1 MGLQN
6 PLWKNMTEEVRSALT
21 RSTAFLLEQHYKDP
35 NFEGQLSSS
44 TFPTCAYAWIELVRG
59 ETPDPALLEWFI
71 ANQNEDGGWGLDTA
85 HVSNAEATRF
95 VQLILAQTHQRSPDP
110 SVQKLLASIPKFE
123 PHLALVKL
131 AYAAFNQFD
140 WNELT
145 LPENALP
152 LMKLARQLTKI
163 PFLGS
168 RLKPPRHR
176 LPPVALFNT
185 PLFDAL
191 FIAEQHTLVPVF
203 IMIELNT
210 ARRPELV
217 NSLTEWLKVHVLSD
231 GSWFR
236 VNYITAL
243 SVLALIELQEKWEA
257 DEEIGEFIERGIAWL
272 RTTRNRDGGCREA
285 LNLNVW
291 DTALSIIALTEVYA
305 THSEVERRE
314 SEFLPTDELTDKV
327 KRAAQW
333 LVDHQNEDGGW
344 AFSGLG
350 DSTLPSDADDTALGT
365 LALIRSLL
373 VGSPVDREALNNSVH
388 RGIEW
393 LKAQQVRD
401 GSWSTYQPGQG
412 DVGCVSITAH
422 AIEALLAFDQSD
434 IPDIPYVREAMIAG
448 IYWLRK
454 QMHRDGYWRD
464 LWLAK
469 DTYGTACAIAA
480 FVKVG
485 LKNVPE
491 VQRGVAWLEG
501 TQNADGGWGEDM
513 FGNPTESTVEQ
524 TAWSTYALL
533 LANPENTAAERG
545 IAFLLKHQR
554 EDGSWLEKCVGI
566 YWEIIGGYADP
577 IYASV
582 FPILALNQM
591 AISHQ
596 PSAE

>member
-1 MGLQN
+1 MKEQ
-6 PLWKNMTEEVRSALT
+6 VVSALT
-21 RSTAFLLEQHYKDP
+21 RGTTSLLTQQGKDG

-44 TFPTCAYAWIELVRG
+44 TFPTCAYAWIELIQS
-59 ETPDPALLEWFI
+59 ETLDPALTEWFL

-85 HVSNAEATRF
+85 NISNTEATRF
-95 VQLILAQTHQRSPDP
+95 VHLILEQIHQRTPDP
-110 SVQKLLASIPKFE
+110 SLQKLLSSLPKSA

-140 WNELT
+140 WKELT
-145 LPENALP
+145 LSANALP

-185 PLFDAL
+185 PMFDAL

-210 ARRPELV
+210 SKRPEMIVALAA
-217 NSLTEWLKVHVLSD
+217 WLKSHVLSD

-243 SVLALIELQEKWEA
+243 SVLALIELEKKWTA
-257 DEEIGEFIERGIAWL
+257 DEEISALIERGIDWL
-272 RTTRNRDGGCREA
+272 RTTRNPDGGCREA

-305 THSEVERRE
+305 THNE
-314 SEFLPTDELTDKV
+314 SGLQTLPTNELTDKV

-333 LVDHQNEDGGW
+333 LVKHQNDDGGW
-344 AFSGLG
+344 AFSGLD

-365 LALIRSLL
+365 LALIRSLF
-373 VGSPVDREALNNSVH
+373 VEAPTDREALDQAVH
-388 RGIEW
+388 RGIGW
-393 LKAQQVRD
+393 LKAQQSSD
-401 GSWSTYQPGQG
+401 GGWSTYQPGQG

-422 AIEALLAFDQSD
+422 AIEALLAFNQSD
-434 IPDIPYVREAMIAG
+434 VPDKPDVQSEINRG
-448 IYWLRK
+448 IHWLRR
-454 QMHRDGYWRD
+454 QIHRDGYWRD

-469 DTYGTACAIAA
+469 DTYGTACAIIALIKA
-480 FVKVG
+480 G
-485 LKNVPE
+485 LKSASE
-491 VQRGVAWLEG
+491 IQRGVDWLER
-501 TQNADGGWGEDM
+501 TQNTDGGWGEDM

-533 LANPENTAAERG
+533 LANPEKHAAKVG
-545 IAFLLKHQR
+545 VAFLLQHQR
-554 EDGSWLEKCVGI
+554 EDGSWPEQCVGI

-582 FPILALNQM
+582 FPILALCQLSQTNL
-591 AISHQ
+591 
-596 PSAE
+596 

>member
-1 MGLQN
+1 MN
-6 PLWKNMTEEVRSALT
+6 EEVRSALT
-21 RSTAFLLEQHYKDP
+21 HSTAFLLSQHCKDG

-59 ETPDPALLEWFI
+59 ETPDPALIEWFI
-71 ANQNEDGGWGLDTA
+71 TNQKTDGGWGLDTA
-85 HVSNAEATRF
+85 NISNTEATRF
-95 VQLILAQTHQRSPDP
+95 VHLILEQIHQRSPEP
-110 SVQKLLASIPKFE
+110 SLEKPMASVPKFE

-140 WNELT
+140 WRELT
-145 LPENALP
+145 LSENALP
-152 LMKLARQLTKI
+152 LMKLARQLMKI
-163 PFLGS
+163 PILGS

-185 PLFDAL
+185 PMFDAL

-210 ARRPELV
+210 TRRPELV
-217 NSLTEWLKVHVLSD
+217 NALAAWLKTHVLSD

-257 DEEIGEFIERGIAWL
+257 DEEIAAFIERGIAWL
-272 RTTRNRDGGCREA
+272 HTTRNPDGGCREA

-291 DTALSIIALTEVYA
+291 DTALSVIALTEVYA
-305 THSEVERRE
+305 AHNEPVLQTP
-314 SEFLPTDELTDKV
+314 PTDELTDKV

-333 LVDHQNEDGGW
+333 LINHQNEDGGW
-344 AFSGLG
+344 AFSGLA

-373 VGSPVDREALNNSVH
+373 VGSPIDREALDNSVH
-388 RGIEW
+388 RGITW
-393 LKAQQVRD
+393 LKTQQVRD

-434 IPDIPYVREAMIAG
+434 IPDIPHVRESMVAG

-454 QMHRDGYWRD
+454 QINRDGYWRD

-491 VQRGVAWLEG
+491 VQRGIEWLER

-513 FGNPTESTVEQ
+513 FGNPSESTVEQ

-533 LANPENTAAERG
+533 LADPENTSAERG
-545 IAFLLKHQR
+545 IAFLIERQR
-554 EDGSWLEKCVGI
+554 EDGSWLEQCVGI

-582 FPILALNQM
+582 FPILALNQRL
-591 AISHQ
+591 Q
-596 PSAE
+596 KTP

>member
-1 MGLQN
+1 M
-6 PLWKNMTEEVRSALT
+6 KKEIESALT
-21 RSTAFLLEQHYKDP
+21 RGTTFLIRQQCEAG

-44 TFPTCAYAWIELVRG
+44 TFPSCAYAWIQLARS
-59 ETPDPALLEWFI
+59 ETPEPALIEWFRT
-71 ANQNEDGGWGLDTA
+71 NQNGDAGWGLDTA
-85 HVSNAEATRF
+85 NISNAEATRF
-95 VQLILAQTHQRSPDP
+95 AQIILEQVHQRASDP
-110 SVQKLLASIPKFE
+110 ALQKLLASIPKLP

-131 AYAAFNQFD
+131 AYAAFDEFD

-145 LPENALP
+145 FSENALP
-152 LMKLARQLTKI
+152 LMKLVKQLTKI
-163 PFLGS
+163 PLLGS

-176 LPPVALFNT
+176 LPPVAMFNT
-185 PLFDAL
+185 AMFDAL

-210 ARRPELV
+210 AKRPEMIA
-217 NSLTEWLKVHVLSD
+217 SLFAWLKAHVLSD

-257 DEEIGEFIERGIAWL
+257 DDEIAGLIERGIAWL
-272 RTTRNRDGGCREA
+272 DKTQNPDGGCREA

-291 DTALSIIALTEVYA
+291 DTALSVIALTDVQPIDA
-305 THSEVERRE
+305 KTALHNA
-314 SEFLPTDELTDKV
+314 ELADKV
-327 KRAAQW
+327 RDAAQW
-333 LVDHQNEDGGW
+333 LVEHQNSDGGW
-344 AFSGLG
+344 AFSGLR

-365 LALIRSLL
+365 LALIRSLADTSNDQQTL
-373 VGSPVDREALNNSVH
+373 YAAIHGGVT
-388 RGIEW
+388 W
-393 LKAQQVRD
+393 LKTQQVRD

-422 AIEALLAFDQSD
+422 AIEALLALDKSD
-434 IPDIPYVREAMIAG
+434 VTDKPNVQTEIQRG
-448 IYWLRK
+448 LNWLRR
-454 QMHRDGYWRD
+454 QIHRDGYWRD

-480 FVKVG
+480 LVKTG
-485 LKNVPE
+485 FADTAE
-491 VQRGVAWLEG
+491 VHRGVEWLEHS
-501 TQNADGGWGEDM
+501 QNADGGWGEDM

-533 LANPENTAAERG
+533 LTDPENRAAQNG
-545 IAFLLKHQR
+545 INFLLEHQR
-554 EDGSWLEKCVGI
+554 DDGSWQEACVGI

-582 FPILALNQM
+582 FPILALNQLTQTR
-591 AISHQ
+591 S
-596 PSAE
+596 

>member
-1 MGLQN
+1 M
-6 PLWKNMTEEVRSALT
+6 KEEIRSALT
-21 RSTAFLLEQHYKDP
+21 SSTAFLLEQQGKDGY
-35 NFEGQLSSS
+35 FEGQLSSS
-44 TFPTCAYAWIELVRG
+44 TFPTCAYAWIELVQG
-59 ETPDPALLEWFI
+59 ETPDPDLIEWFI

-85 HVSNAEATRF
+85 NVSNTEATRF
-95 VQLILAQTHQRSPDP
+95 ARLILEQTQQHAPDP
-110 SVQKLLASIPKFE
+110 SLEKVLASVPKYE

-131 AYAAFNQFD
+131 TYAAFNQFD

-145 LPENALP
+145 LSENAIP
-152 LMKLARQLTKI
+152 LMKLARQLMKI
-163 PFLGS
+163 PLLGS

-185 PLFDAL
+185 PMFDAL

-210 ARRPELV
+210 ARRSEMIA
-217 NSLTEWLKVHVLSD
+217 SLATWLKTHVLSD

-257 DEEIGEFIERGIAWL
+257 DEEIAELIERGIAWL

-305 THSEVERRE
+305 THNE
-314 SEFLPTDELTDKV
+314 SGEHPSKNTPPTDELAHKV
-327 KRAAQW
+327 KRGAQW
-333 LVDHQNEDGGW
+333 LINHQNEDGGW
-344 AFSGLG
+344 AFSGLR

-373 VGSPVDREALNNSVH
+373 VGSPMDREALDNSVH
-388 RGIEW
+388 RGITW
-393 LKAQQVRD
+393 MQTQQVRD

-434 IPDIPYVREAMIAG
+434 IPDIPYAREAMIAG
-448 IYWLRK
+448 VYWLRK
-454 QMHRDGYWRD
+454 QINRDGYWRD

-480 FVKVG
+480 LVKVG

-491 VQRGVAWLEG
+491 VQRGVAWLER

-533 LANPENTAAERG
+533 LANPENTAAEQG
-545 IAFLLKHQR
+545 ITFLRKHQR
-554 EDGSWLEKCVGI
+554 EDGSWPEQCVGI

-582 FPILALNQM
+582 FPILALNQLF
-591 AISHQ
+591 
-596 PSAE
+596 

>member
-1 MGLQN
+1 M
-6 PLWKNMTEEVRSALT
+6 KEEVRSALT
-21 RSTAFLLEQHYKDP
+21 RSTAFLLEQQGKDGY
-35 NFEGQLSSS
+35 FEGQLSSS
-44 TFPTCAYAWIELVRG
+44 TFPTCAYAWIELIQN
-59 ETPDPALLEWFI
+59 ETPDPALIEWFI

-85 HVSNAEATRF
+85 NVSNTEATRF
-95 VQLILAQTHQRSPDP
+95 VRLILEQTQQRAPDP
-110 SVQKLLASIPKFE
+110 SVEKVLASVPKFE

-145 LPENALP
+145 LPENAIP
-152 LMKLARQLTKI
+152 LMKLARQLMKI
-163 PFLGS
+163 PLLGS

-185 PLFDAL
+185 PMFDAL

-210 ARRPELV
+210 ARRPEMIA
-217 NSLTEWLKVHVLSD
+217 SLATWLKTHGLSD

-257 DEEIGEFIERGIAWL
+257 DEEIAELIERGIAWL

-291 DTALSIIALTEVYA
+291 DTALSIIALTDVYA
-305 THSEVERRE
+305 THNEAKSRE
-314 SEFLPTDELTDKV
+314 SEFPPTDELTDKV
-327 KRAAQW
+327 KSAAQW
-333 LVDHQNEDGGW
+333 LINHQNEDGGW
-344 AFSGLG
+344 AFSGLR

-373 VGSPVDREALNNSVH
+373 VGSPIDREALDNSVH
-388 RGIEW
+388 RGITW
-393 LKAQQVRD
+393 LKTQQVRD

-434 IPDIPYVREAMIAG
+434 IPDIPHAREAMIAG
-448 IYWLRK
+448 VYWLRE
-454 QMHRDGYWRD
+454 QINRDGYWRD

-480 FVKVG
+480 LVKVG

-491 VQRGVAWLEG
+491 VQRGVAWLER

-533 LANPENTAAERG
+533 LANPENTAAEQG
-545 IAFLLKHQR
+545 ITFLRKHQR
-554 EDGSWLEKCVGI
+554 EDGSWPEQCVGI

-582 FPILALNQM
+582 FPILALNQH
-591 AISHQ
+591 SQ
-596 PSAE
+596 TTL

>member
-1 MGLQN
+1 
-6 PLWKNMTEEVRSALT
+6 MTEEVRSALA
-21 RSTAFLLEQHYKDP
+21 RGTAHLLTQHCKDG

-44 TFPTCAYAWIELVRG
+44 TFPTCAYAWIELIRG
-59 ETPDPALLEWFI
+59 ETPDSALIKWFI
-71 ANQNEDGGWGLDTA
+71 ANQNQDSGWGLDTA
-85 HVSNAEATRF
+85 NVSNVEATRF
-95 VQLILAQTHQRSPDP
+95 VHLILEQTQQRAPDP
-110 SVQKLLASIPKFE
+110 SLEKLLASVPKYE

-145 LPENALP
+145 LSENAIP
-152 LMKLARQLTKI
+152 LMKLARQLMKI
-163 PFLGS
+163 PLLGS

-210 ARRPELV
+210 ARRPEMIA
-217 NSLTEWLKVHVLSD
+217 SLATWLKTHVLSD

-243 SVLALIELQEKWEA
+243 SVLALIELQEKWET
-257 DEEIGEFIERGIAWL
+257 DEEIAELIERGIAWL

-305 THSEVERRE
+305 THNEAKSRE
-314 SEFLPTDELTDKV
+314 SEFPPTDELAHKV
-327 KRAAQW
+327 KRGAQW
-333 LVDHQNEDGGW
+333 LINHQNEDGGW
-344 AFSGLG
+344 AFSGLR

-373 VGSPVDREALNNSVH
+373 VGSPIDREALDNSVH
-388 RGIEW
+388 RGITW
-393 LKAQQVRD
+393 LKTQQVRD

-434 IPDIPYVREAMIAG
+434 IPDIPHAREAMIAG

-454 QMHRDGYWRD
+454 QIHRDGYWRD

-491 VQRGVAWLEG
+491 VQRGIAWLER

-533 LANPENTAAERG
+533 LANPENTAAEQG
-545 IAFLLKHQR
+545 ITFLRKHQR
-554 EDGSWLEKCVGI
+554 EDGSWPEQCVGI

-582 FPILALNQM
+582 FPILALNQLF
-591 AISHQ
+591 
-596 PSAE
+596 

>member
-1 MGLQN
+1 M
-6 PLWKNMTEEVRSALT
+6 KEEVKSALT
-21 RSTAFLLEQHYKDP
+21 RGTAFLLTQQCKDG

-59 ETPDPALLEWFI
+59 ETPDPSLIEWFI
-71 ANQNEDGGWGLDTA
+71 ANQKEDGGWGLDTA
-85 HVSNAEATRF
+85 NISNTEATRF
-95 VQLILAQTHQRSPDP
+95 AHLILGQIHQRSSDP
-110 SVQKLLASIPKFE
+110 SLQKLLASVPKFP

-131 AYAAFNQFD
+131 AYAAFDQFD
-140 WNELT
+140 WKELT
-145 LPENALP
+145 LSENALP

-210 ARRPELV
+210 ARRPEMV
-217 NSLTEWLKVHVLSD
+217 NSLAAWLKSHVLSD

-257 DEEIGEFIERGIAWL
+257 DEDIPTFIERGIAWL

-291 DTALSIIALTEVYA
+291 DTALSVIALTDVYA
-305 THSEVERRE
+305 AHNEGKNRE
-314 SEFLPTDELTDKV
+314 SEFPPNNELTDKV

-333 LVDHQNEDGGW
+333 LINHQNEDGGW

-365 LALIRSLL
+365 LALIRSRL
-373 VGSPVDREALNNSVH
+373 VGSPIDREALDNSVH
-388 RGIEW
+388 RGISW
-393 LKAQQVRD
+393 IKTQQVRD

-434 IPDIPYVREAMIAG
+434 IPDIPHVREAMVAG
-448 IYWLRK
+448 VYWLRK
-454 QMHRDGYWRD
+454 QMNRDGYWRD

-485 LKNVPE
+485 LKNAPE
-491 VQRGVAWLEG
+491 VQQGVAWLER

-554 EDGSWLEKCVGI
+554 EDGSWLEQCVGI

-582 FPILALNQM
+582 FPILALNQRLQT
-591 AISHQ
+591 S
-596 PSAE
+596 P

>member
-1 MGLQN
+1 M
-6 PLWKNMTEEVRSALT
+6 KKEIKSALT
-21 RSTAFLLEQHYKDP
+21 RGTACLLTQHSKDG

-44 TFPTCAYAWIELVRG
+44 TFPTCAYAWIELIQG
-59 ETPDPALLEWFI
+59 KTPDPALIEWFI

-85 HVSNAEATRF
+85 NVSNAEATRF
-95 VQLILAQTHQRSPDP
+95 VQLILEQTHQRSPDTDL
-110 SVQKLLASIPKFE
+110 QKLLTSVPKFP
-123 PHLALVKL
+123 PHLALIKL
-131 AYAAFNQFD
+131 AYAAFNRFD

-145 LPENALP
+145 LSENALP

-163 PFLGS
+163 PLLGS

-176 LPPVALFNT
+176 VPPVALFNT

-191 FIAEQHTLVPVF
+191 FIAERHTLVPVF

-210 ARRPELV
+210 ARRPEMIA
-217 NSLTEWLKVHVLSD
+217 SLTEWLKTHVLSD

-243 SVLALIELQEKWEA
+243 SVLALMELQEKWEA
-257 DEEIGEFIERGIAWL
+257 DEETAAFIERGIGWL
-272 RTTRNRDGGCREA
+272 QTTRNPDGGCREA

-291 DTALSIIALTEVYA
+291 DTALSIITLTDVYA
-305 THSEVERRE
+305 THNGLGLQTPV
-314 SEFLPTDELTDKV
+314 TDELTDKV

-333 LVDHQNEDGGW
+333 LVTHQNEDGGW

-373 VGSPVDREALNNSVH
+373 VDAPINREALEGAVQ
-388 RGIEW
+388 RGIAW
-393 LKAQQVRD
+393 LKTQQSRD

-422 AIEALLAFDQSD
+422 AIEALLAVDQSD
-434 IPDIPYVREAMIAG
+434 IPDIPDGQSAMNAG
-448 IYWLRK
+448 IHYLRK
-454 QMHRDGYWRD
+454 QIHRDGYWRD

-469 DTYGTACAIAA
+469 DTYGTACAIIAL
-480 FVKVG
+480 VKAG

-491 VQRGVAWLEG
+491 VQRGIEWLER

-533 LANPENTAAERG
+533 LANSENSAAERG
-545 IAFLLKHQR
+545 TAFLLKHQR
-554 EDGSWLEKCVGI
+554 EDGSWPEQCVGI

-582 FPILALNQM
+582 FPILALNQLF
-591 AISHQ
+591 
-596 PSAE
+596 

>member
-1 MGLQN
+1 
-6 PLWKNMTEEVRSALT
+6 MTEEVRSALA
-21 RSTAFLLEQHYKDP
+21 RGTAHLLTQHCKDG

-44 TFPTCAYAWIELVRG
+44 TFPTCAYAWIELIRG
-59 ETPDPALLEWFI
+59 KTPDSALIEWFI
-71 ANQNEDGGWGLDTA
+71 ANQNQDGGWGLDTA
-85 HVSNAEATRF
+85 NVSNTEATRF
-95 VQLILAQTHQRSPDP
+95 VRLILEQTQQRTRDP
-110 SVQKLLASIPKFE
+110 SVEKVLASVPKFE

-131 AYAAFNQFD
+131 TYAAFNQFD

-145 LPENALP
+145 LSENALP
-152 LMKLARQLTKI
+152 LMKLARQLMKI
-163 PFLGS
+163 PLLGS

-185 PLFDAL
+185 PMFDAL

-210 ARRPELV
+210 ARRPEMIA
-217 NSLTEWLKVHVLSD
+217 SLATWLKTHVLSD

-243 SVLALIELQEKWEA
+243 SVLALIELQEKWET
-257 DEEIGEFIERGIAWL
+257 DEEIAEFIERGIAWL

-305 THSEVERRE
+305 THNEVKSRE
-314 SEFLPTDELTDKV
+314 SEFPPTDELTDKV
-327 KRAAQW
+327 KRAAEW
-333 LVDHQNEDGGW
+333 LINHQNEDGGW
-344 AFSGLG
+344 AFSGLR

-373 VGSPVDREALNNSVH
+373 VGSPINRAALDNAVH
-388 RGIEW
+388 RGITW
-393 LKAQQVRD
+393 LKTQQVRD

-434 IPDIPYVREAMIAG
+434 IPDIPHAREAMIAG
-448 IYWLRK
+448 VYWLRK
-454 QMHRDGYWRD
+454 QIHRDGYWRD

-491 VQRGVAWLEG
+491 VQRGVAWLER

-533 LANPENTAAERG
+533 LANPENTAAEQG
-545 IAFLLKHQR
+545 ITFLLKHQR
-554 EDGSWLEKCVGI
+554 EDGSWPEQCVGI

-582 FPILALNQM
+582 FPILALNQQ
-591 AISHQ
+591 SQ
-596 PSAE
+596 TSP

>member
-1 MGLQN
+1 M
-6 PLWKNMTEEVRSALT
+6 KEEAISALT
-21 RSTAFLLEQHYKDP
+21 RGTAFLLAQQCEDGS
-35 NFEGQLSSS
+35 FAGQLSSS
-44 TFPTCAYAWIELVRG
+44 TFPSCAYAWIQLARG
-59 ETPDPALLEWFI
+59 ETPEPALTEWFI
-71 ANQNEDGGWGLDTA
+71 ENQNEDDGWGLDTA
-85 HVSNAEATRF
+85 NISNAEATRF
-95 VQLILAQTHQRSPDP
+95 VHLILEQIHQRAPDTP
-110 SVQKLLASIPKFE
+110 LQKVLTSIPKFA

-140 WNELT
+140 WNALT
-145 LPENALP
+145 LSENVLP

-163 PFLGS
+163 PLLGS

-185 PLFDAL
+185 TLFDAL

-203 IMIELNT
+203 ILIELNT
-210 ARRPELV
+210 TKRPEMIAALV
-217 NSLTEWLKVHVLSD
+217 AWLKAHVLSD

-257 DEEIGEFIERGIAWL
+257 DEEIAELIERGIAWL
-272 RTTRNRDGGCREA
+272 RKTRNPDGGCREA

-291 DTALSIIALTEVYA
+291 DTALSIIALTEVQEDVPHN
-305 THSEVERRE
+305 T
-314 SEFLPTDELTDKV
+314 ELTDKV
-327 KRAAQW
+327 KSAAQW
-333 LVDHQNEDGGW
+333 LVEHQNADGGW

-365 LALIRSLL
+365 LALIRSLR
-373 VGSPVDREALNNSVH
+373 VGASTDHSTLDEAIF
-388 RGIEW
+388 RGITW
-393 LKAQQVRD
+393 LKMQQGRD

-422 AIEALLAFDQSD
+422 TIEALLAFRESD
-434 IPDIPYVREAMIAG
+434 ITDKPNVQTDIQRG
-448 IYWLRK
+448 IDWLRR
-454 QMHRDGYWRD
+454 QIHRDGYWRD
-464 LWLAK
+464 LWLSK
-469 DTYGTACAIAA
+469 DTYGTACAITAL
-480 FVKVG
+480 VKSG
-485 LKNVPE
+485 LSDLPE
-491 VQRGVAWLEG
+491 VNRGIEWLER

-533 LANPENTAAERG
+533 QVNPENRAAQNG
-545 IAFLLKHQR
+545 IQHLLEKQR
-554 EDGSWLEKCVGI
+554 ENGSWPEQCVGI

-582 FPILALNQM
+582 FPILALNQL
-591 AISHQ
+591 AQTS
-596 PSAE
+596 S

>member
-1 MGLQN
+1 
-6 PLWKNMTEEVRSALT
+6 MTEEVRSALA
-21 RSTAFLLEQHYKDP
+21 RSTAFLLEQQCKDG

-44 TFPTCAYAWIELVRG
+44 TFPTCAYAWIELVQN
-59 ETPDPALLEWFI
+59 ETPDPALIEWFI

-85 HVSNAEATRF
+85 NVSNTEATRF
-95 VQLILAQTHQRSPDP
+95 ARLILEQTQQRTPDP
-110 SVQKLLASIPKFE
+110 SVEKTLASVPKFE

-131 AYAAFNQFD
+131 TYAAFNQFD

-145 LPENALP
+145 LSENALP
-152 LMKLARQLTKI
+152 LMKLARQLMKI
-163 PFLGS
+163 PLLGS

-185 PLFDAL
+185 PMFDAL

-210 ARRPELV
+210 AKRSEMIA
-217 NSLTEWLKVHVLSD
+217 SLATWLKTHVLSD

-257 DEEIGEFIERGIAWL
+257 DEEIAELIERGIAWL

-305 THSEVERRE
+305 THNE
-314 SEFLPTDELTDKV
+314 SGEHPSKNTPPTDEESGLQTPPTDKV
-327 KRAAQW
+327 KRAAEW
-333 LVDHQNEDGGW
+333 LINHQNEDGGW
-344 AFSGLG
+344 AFSGLR

-373 VGSPVDREALNNSVH
+373 VGSPIDREALDNSVH
-388 RGIEW
+388 RGITW
-393 LKAQQVRD
+393 LKTQQVRD

-434 IPDIPYVREAMIAG
+434 IPDIPYAREAMVAG
-448 IYWLRK
+448 VYWLRK
-454 QMHRDGYWRD
+454 QIHRDGYWRD

-469 DTYGTACAIAA
+469 DTYGTACAITAL
-480 FVKVG
+480 VKVG

-491 VQRGVAWLEG
+491 VQRGVAWLER

-533 LANPENTAAERG
+533 LANPENTAAEQG
-545 IAFLLKHQR
+545 ITFLRKHQR
-554 EDGSWLEKCVGI
+554 EDGSWPEQCVGI

-582 FPILALNQM
+582 FPILALNQY
-591 AISHQ
+591 S
-596 PSAE
+596 

>member
-1 MGLQN
+1 M
-6 PLWKNMTEEVRSALT
+6 KEEIKSALT
-21 RSTAFLLEQHYKDP
+21 RGTAYLFTQQGKDG

-59 ETPDPALLEWFI
+59 ETPDPALTEWFI
-71 ANQNEDGGWGLDTA
+71 ENQHRDGRWGLDTA
-85 HVSNAEATRF
+85 NISNTEATRF
-95 VQLILAQTHQRSPDP
+95 AQLILEQTHQRAPDP
-110 SVQKLLASIPKFE
+110 ALQKRLTTIPKSE

-145 LPENALP
+145 LSENALP

-163 PFLGS
+163 PILGR

-185 PLFDAL
+185 PMFDAL

-210 ARRPELV
+210 TKRPEMIA
-217 NSLTEWLKVHVLSD
+217 SLAAWLKSHVLSD

-243 SVLALIELQEKWEA
+243 SVLALIELQEKWET
-257 DEEIGEFIERGIAWL
+257 DEETAEFIERGIGWL
-272 RTTRNRDGGCREA
+272 RTTRNPDGGCREA

-291 DTALSIIALTEVYA
+291 DTALSTITLTEVYA
-305 THSEVERRE
+305 THNE
-314 SEFLPTDELTDKV
+314 SGGQTLPTDELTDKV
-327 KRAAQW
+327 KRAAAW
-333 LVDHQNEDGGW
+333 LINHQNEDGGW

-373 VGSPVDREALNNSVH
+373 VGSPIDREALDNSVH

-393 LKAQQVRD
+393 LKTQQVRD

-422 AIEALLAFDQSD
+422 AIEALLALDQSD
-434 IPDIPYVREAMIAG
+434 ISDIPYVREAMTAG
-448 IYWLRK
+448 VYWLRK
-454 QMHRDGYWRD
+454 QMNNDGYWRD

-485 LKNVPE
+485 LKNAPE
-491 VQRGVAWLEG
+491 VQRGVEWLER

-533 LANPENTAAERG
+533 LANPENTAAEQG

-554 EDGSWLEKCVGI
+554 EDGSWPEQCVGI

-582 FPILALNQM
+582 FPILALNQR
-591 AISHQ
+591 S
-596 PSAE
+596 

>member
-1 MGLQN
+1 
-6 PLWKNMTEEVRSALT
+6 MTQEVRSALT
-21 RSTAFLLEQHYKDP
+21 RSTACLLEQQSKDDY
-35 NFEGQLSSS
+35 FEGELSSS
-44 TFPTCAYAWIELVRG
+44 TFPTCAYAWIELARN
-59 ETPDPALLEWFI
+59 ETSDPALIEWFI

-85 HVSNAEATRF
+85 NVSNTEATRF
-95 VQLILAQTHQRSPDP
+95 VRLILEQIQQRSPDP
-110 SVQKLLASIPKFE
+110 SVEKVFVSTPEFE

-131 AYAAFNQFD
+131 TYAAFNQFD

-145 LPENALP
+145 LSENALP
-152 LMKLARQLTKI
+152 LMKLARQLMKI
-163 PFLGS
+163 PLLGS

-185 PLFDAL
+185 PMFDAL

-210 ARRPELV
+210 ARRPEMI
-217 NSLTEWLKVHVLSD
+217 NSLAAWLKTHVLSD

-257 DEEIGEFIERGIAWL
+257 DEETAELIECGIAWL

-305 THSEVERRE
+305 THNEVKSRE
-314 SEFLPTDELTDKV
+314 SGFPPTNELTDKV
-327 KRAAQW
+327 KSAAQW
-333 LVDHQNEDGGW
+333 LINHQNEDGGW
-344 AFSGLG
+344 AFSGLR

-365 LALIRSLL
+365 LALTRSLL
-373 VGSPVDREALNNSVH
+373 VGSPIDREALDNSVH
-388 RGIEW
+388 RGITW
-393 LKAQQVRD
+393 LKTQQVRD

-434 IPDIPYVREAMIAG
+434 IPDIPHVREAMIAG
-448 IYWLRK
+448 VYWLRK
-454 QMHRDGYWRD
+454 QMNRDGYWRD

-491 VQRGVAWLEG
+491 VQRGVAWLER

-533 LANPENTAAERG
+533 LANPENPVAERG

-554 EDGSWLEKCVGI
+554 EDGSFPEKCVGI

-582 FPILALNQM
+582 FPILALNQH
-591 AISHQ
+591 SHTT
-596 PSAE
+596 P

>member
-1 MGLQN
+1 MKEN
-6 PLWKNMTEEVRSALT
+6 VRSALT
-21 RSTAFLLEQHYKDP
+21 RGTAHLLTQHCKDG

-44 TFPTCAYAWIELVRG
+44 TFPTCAYAWIELVQG
-59 ETPDPALLEWFI
+59 ETPDPALIEWFI

-85 HVSNAEATRF
+85 NVSNTEATRF
-95 VQLILAQTHQRSPDP
+95 VRLILEQTQQRSPDP
-110 SVQKLLASIPKFE
+110 SVEKVLASVPKYE
-123 PHLALVKL
+123 SHLALVKL
-131 AYAAFNQFD
+131 TYAAFNQFD
-140 WNELT
+140 WKELT
-145 LPENALP
+145 LSENALP
-152 LMKLARQLTKI
+152 LMKLARQLMKI
-163 PFLGS
+163 PLLGS

-185 PLFDAL
+185 PMFDAL

-210 ARRPELV
+210 AKRPEMIA
-217 NSLTEWLKVHVLSD
+217 SLATWLKTQVLSD

-257 DEEIGEFIERGIAWL
+257 DEEIAEFIERGIAWL

-305 THSEVERRE
+305 THNE
-314 SEFLPTDELTDKV
+314 SGLQTPPTDKV

-333 LVDHQNEDGGW
+333 LINHQNEDGGW
-344 AFSGLG
+344 AFSGLR

-373 VGSPVDREALNNSVH
+373 VGSPIDREALDNSVH
-388 RGIEW
+388 RGITW
-393 LKAQQVRD
+393 LKTQQVRD

-434 IPDIPYVREAMIAG
+434 IPDIPYAREAMVAG
-448 IYWLRK
+448 VYWLRK
-454 QMHRDGYWRD
+454 QIHRDGYWRD

-469 DTYGTACAIAA
+469 DTYGTACAIATL
-480 FVKVG
+480 VKVG

-491 VQRGVAWLEG
+491 VQRGVAWLER

-533 LANPENTAAERG
+533 LANPENAAAEQG
-545 IAFLLKHQR
+545 ITFLRKHQR
-554 EDGSWLEKCVGI
+554 EDGSWPEQCVGI

-582 FPILALNQM
+582 FPILALNQY
-591 AISHQ
+591 S
-596 PSAE
+596 